1 MEPSSSKS
9 QGMKSLNENRTPL
22 RRAGWVAV
30 VYLIA
35 GFAWIAFSDTLAE
48 AWFPD
53 PKTLSVIQTW
63 KGSFFVLITGVILFS
78 VLLRQLTKDRALLN
92 LQHRQRQALRER
104 ERQLQILMDNLP
116 GMAYRCLY
124 DPDWTMKFVSQ
135 GCTKLTGYEPDE
147 LVNNRVTSYAA
158 LVSDASNQQLFEQVR
173 VALEKE
179 ESFSLE
185 YEVTRKDGSRIWV
198 WERGR
203 GVQEDDGS
211 LHLEGIILDISDR
224 KVLETELEQ
233 MATRDTLTGLLNRRE
248 MSRVL
253 DEELQRARRYQ
264 RPMAVLWVDF
274 DHFKDVNDTYGH
286 AAGDSVLR
294 SISRLLLGS
303 VRSVDSIGRFGGE
316 EFVIVLP
323 EMDLEEAQE
332 TAERLRRKV
341 AEEPQPLG
349 NGEAVPLTI
358 SVGVAGRLPRHSAP
372 PPTKPCIWQRTGA
385 ATVSPWR
392 TCTTRSIISSE
403 TRVPAGG
410 GGDVRFAAA
419 RPMWPGPVL
428 LNIEKQQ
435 SY

>member
-1 MEPSSSKS
+1 MAVFMEPSSSKS

-35 GFAWIAFSDTLAE
+35 GFAWIASSDTLAE

-233 MATRDTLTGLLNRRE
+233 MATRDPLTGLLNRRE

-294 SISRLLLGS
+294 AISRLLLGS

-358 SVGVAGRLPRHSAP
+358 SVGVAVYPDHGQTASTL
-372 PPTKPCIWQRTGA
+372 C
-385 ATVSPWR
+385 
-392 TCTTRSIISSE
+392 
-403 TRVPAGG
+403 
-410 GGDVRFAAA
+410 AAA
-419 RPMWPGPVL
+419 DKAMYLAKDRGRNCVAMAHLHDQVH
-428 LNIEKQQ
+428 NQ
-435 SY
+435 

>member
-294 SISRLLLGS
+294 AISRLLLGS

-358 SVGVAGRLPRHSAP
+358 SVGVAVYPDHGQTASTL
-372 PPTKPCIWQRTGA
+372 C
-385 ATVSPWR
+385 
-392 TCTTRSIISSE
+392 
-403 TRVPAGG
+403 
-410 GGDVRFAAA
+410 AAA
-419 RPMWPGPVL
+419 DKAMYLAKDRGRNCVAMAHLHDQVH
-428 LNIEKQQ
+428 NQ
-435 SY
+435 

>member
-1 MEPSSSKS
+1 MAVFMEPSSSKS

-48 AWFPD
+48 TWFPD

-233 MATRDTLTGLLNRRE
+233 MATRDPLTGLLNRRE

-294 SISRLLLGS
+294 AISRLLLGS

-358 SVGVAGRLPRHSAP
+358 SVGVAVYPDHGQTASTL
-372 PPTKPCIWQRTGA
+372 C
-385 ATVSPWR
+385 
-392 TCTTRSIISSE
+392 
-403 TRVPAGG
+403 
-410 GGDVRFAAA
+410 AAA
-419 RPMWPGPVL
+419 DKAMYLAKDRGRNCVAMAHLHDQVH
-428 LNIEKQQ
+428 NQ
-435 SY
+435 

>member
-35 GFAWIAFSDTLAE
+35 GFAWIASSDTLAE

-233 MATRDTLTGLLNRRE
+233 MATRDPLTGLLNRRE

-294 SISRLLLGS
+294 AISRLLLGS

-358 SVGVAGRLPRHSAP
+358 SVGVAVYPDHGQTASTL
-372 PPTKPCIWQRTGA
+372 C
-385 ATVSPWR
+385 
-392 TCTTRSIISSE
+392 
-403 TRVPAGG
+403 
-410 GGDVRFAAA
+410 AAA
-419 RPMWPGPVL
+419 DKAMYLAKDRGRNCVAMAHLHDQVH
-428 LNIEKQQ
+428 NQ
-435 SY
+435 

>member
-22 RRAGWVAV
+22 RRAGWAAV

-48 AWFPD
+48 TWFPD

-233 MATRDTLTGLLNRRE
+233 MATRDPLTGLLNRRE

-286 AAGDSVLR
+286 AAGDAVLEYVA
-294 SISRLLLGS
+294 STLVEH
-303 VRSVDSIGRFGGE
+303 VRESDIVGR
-316 EFVIVLP
+316 I
-323 EMDLEEAQE
+323 
-332 TAERLRRKV
+332 
-341 AEEPQPLG
+341 
-349 NGEAVPLTI
+349 
-358 SVGVAGRLPRHSAP
+358 
-372 PPTKPCIWQRTGA
+372 
-385 ATVSPWR
+385 
-392 TCTTRSIISSE
+392 
-403 TRVPAGG
+403 
-410 GGDVRFAAA
+410 GGDEFAVILAQAFESILVAA
-419 RPMWPGPVL
+419 P
-428 LNIEKQQ
+428 
-435 SY
+435 

>member
-1 MEPSSSKS
+1 MAVFMEPSSSKS

-233 MATRDTLTGLLNRRE
+233 MATRDPLTGLLNRRE

-294 SISRLLLGS
+294 AISRLLLGS

-358 SVGVAGRLPRHSAP
+358 SVGVAVYPDHGQTASTL
-372 PPTKPCIWQRTGA
+372 C
-385 ATVSPWR
+385 
-392 TCTTRSIISSE
+392 
-403 TRVPAGG
+403 
-410 GGDVRFAAA
+410 AAA
-419 RPMWPGPVL
+419 DKAMYLAKDRGRNCVAMAHLHDQVH
-428 LNIEKQQ
+428 NQ
-435 SY
+435 

>member
-1 MEPSSSKS
+1 
-9 QGMKSLNENRTPL
+9 LNDNRTPL
-22 RRAGWVAV
+22 RRAGWAAL

-35 GFAWIAFSDTLAE
+35 GFAWIAFSDTAAE

-53 PKTLSVIQTW
+53 PQTFSLVQTW
-63 KGSFFVLITGVILFS
+63 KGFLFVLTTGLVLFV
-78 VLLRQLTKDRALLN
+78 VLLRQLTKDRALLT
-92 LQHRQRQALRER
+92 LQHNQRQALRKR
-104 ERQLQILMDNLP
+104 ERQLQVLMDNLP

-124 DPDWTMKFVSQ
+124 DRHWTMLFVSQ
-135 GCTKLTGYEPDE
+135 GCARLTGYEPED
-147 LVNNRVTSYAA
+147 LINNRVASYASLMDEEDSERILGEVQAA
-158 LVSDASNQQLFEQVR
+158 LDND
-173 VALEKE
+173 
-179 ESFSLE
+179 ESFSVE
-185 YEVTRKDGSRIWV
+185 YGLTRQDGSRIWV

-203 GVQEDDGS
+203 GVEEEDGTVV
-211 LHLEGIILDISDR
+211 LEGIVLDISDR
-224 KVLETELEQ
+224 KTLENELEE
-233 MATRDTLTGLLNRRE
+233 MATRDPLTGLFNRRE

-253 DEELQRARRYQ
+253 EEELDRARRYQ
-264 RPMAVLWVDF
+264 RPMALLWVDF

-358 SVGVAGRLPRHSAP
+358 SVGVAVYPDHGQTASTL
-372 PPTKPCIWQRTGA
+372 C
-385 ATVSPWR
+385 
-392 TCTTRSIISSE
+392 
-403 TRVPAGG
+403 
-410 GGDVRFAAA
+410 AAA
-419 RPMWPGPVL
+419 DKAMYLAKDRGRNCVAMAHLHDQVH
-428 LNIEKQQ
+428 NQ
-435 SY
+435 

>member
-22 RRAGWVAV
+22 RRAGWAAV

-48 AWFPD
+48 TWFPD

-147 LVNNRVTSYAA
+147 LVNNRVTRYAA

-233 MATRDTLTGLLNRRE
+233 MATRDPLTGLLNRRE

-294 SISRLLLGS
+294 AISRLLLGS

-358 SVGVAGRLPRHSAP
+358 SVGVAVYPDHGQTASTL
-372 PPTKPCIWQRTGA
+372 C
-385 ATVSPWR
+385 
-392 TCTTRSIISSE
+392 
-403 TRVPAGG
+403 
-410 GGDVRFAAA
+410 AAA
-419 RPMWPGPVL
+419 DKAMYLAKDRGRNCVAMAHLHDQVH
-428 LNIEKQQ
+428 NQ
-435 SY
+435 

>member
-1 MEPSSSKS
+1 MAVFMEPSSSKS

-22 RRAGWVAV
+22 RRAGWAAV

-233 MATRDTLTGLLNRRE
+233 MATRDPLTGLLNRRE

-294 SISRLLLGS
+294 AISRLLLGS

-358 SVGVAGRLPRHSAP
+358 SVGVAVYPDHGQTASTL
-372 PPTKPCIWQRTGA
+372 C
-385 ATVSPWR
+385 
-392 TCTTRSIISSE
+392 
-403 TRVPAGG
+403 
-410 GGDVRFAAA
+410 AAA
-419 RPMWPGPVL
+419 DKAMYLAKDRGRNCVAMAHLHDQVH
-428 LNIEKQQ
+428 NQ
-435 SY
+435 

>member
-30 VYLIA
+30 VYLVA

-233 MATRDTLTGLLNRRE
+233 MATRDPLTGLLNRRE

-294 SISRLLLGS
+294 AISRLLLGS

-358 SVGVAGRLPRHSAP
+358 SVGVAVYPDHGQTASTL
-372 PPTKPCIWQRTGA
+372 C
-385 ATVSPWR
+385 
-392 TCTTRSIISSE
+392 
-403 TRVPAGG
+403 
-410 GGDVRFAAA
+410 AAA
-419 RPMWPGPVL
+419 DKAMYLAKDRGRNCVAMAHLHDQVH
-428 LNIEKQQ
+428 NQ
-435 SY
+435 

>member
-1 MEPSSSKS
+1 M
-9 QGMKSLNENRTPL
+9 NDNRTPL
-22 RRAGWVAV
+22 RRAGWAAL

-35 GFAWIAFSDTLAE
+35 GFAWIAFSDTAAE

-53 PKTLSVIQTW
+53 PQTFSLVQTW
-63 KGSFFVLITGVILFS
+63 KGFLFVLTTGLVLFV
-78 VLLRQLTKDRALLN
+78 VLLRQLTKDRALLT
-92 LQHRQRQALRER
+92 LQHNQRQALRKR
-104 ERQLQILMDNLP
+104 ERQLQVLMDNLP

-124 DPDWTMKFVSQ
+124 DRHWTMLFVSQ
-135 GCTKLTGYEPDE
+135 GCARLTGYEPED
-147 LVNNRVTSYAA
+147 LINNRVASYASLMDEEDSERILGEVQAA
-158 LVSDASNQQLFEQVR
+158 LDND
-173 VALEKE
+173 
-179 ESFSLE
+179 ESFSVE
-185 YEVTRKDGSRIWV
+185 YGLTRQDGSRIWV

-203 GVQEDDGS
+203 GVEEEDGTVV
-211 LHLEGIILDISDR
+211 LEGIVLDISDR
-224 KVLETELEQ
+224 KTLENELEE
-233 MATRDTLTGLLNRRE
+233 MATRDPLTGLFNRRE

-253 DEELQRARRYQ
+253 EEELDRARRYQ

-358 SVGVAGRLPRHSAP
+358 SVGVAVYPDHGQTASTL
-372 PPTKPCIWQRTGA
+372 C
-385 ATVSPWR
+385 
-392 TCTTRSIISSE
+392 
-403 TRVPAGG
+403 
-410 GGDVRFAAA
+410 AAA
-419 RPMWPGPVL
+419 DKAMYLAKDRGRNCVAMAHLHDQVH
-428 LNIEKQQ
+428 NQ
-435 SY
+435 

>member
-22 RRAGWVAV
+22 RRAGWAAV

-48 AWFPD
+48 TWFPD

-233 MATRDTLTGLLNRRE
+233 MATRDPLTGLLNRRE

-286 AAGDSVLR
+286 AAGDSVFR
-294 SISRLLLGS
+294 AISRLLLGS

-358 SVGVAGRLPRHSAP
+358 SVGVAVYPDHGQTASTL
-372 PPTKPCIWQRTGA
+372 C
-385 ATVSPWR
+385 
-392 TCTTRSIISSE
+392 
-403 TRVPAGG
+403 
-410 GGDVRFAAA
+410 AAA
-419 RPMWPGPVL
+419 DKAMYLAKDRGRNCVAMAHLHDQVH
-428 LNIEKQQ
+428 NQ
-435 SY
+435 

>member
-1 MEPSSSKS
+1 LTLDLKRRYDYFSYIINIQTSMAVFMEPSSSKS

-22 RRAGWVAV
+22 RRAGWAAV

-48 AWFPD
+48 TWFPD

-233 MATRDTLTGLLNRRE
+233 MATRDPLTGLLNRRE

-294 SISRLLLGS
+294 AISRLLLGS

-358 SVGVAGRLPRHSAP
+358 SVGVAVYPDHGQTASTL
-372 PPTKPCIWQRTGA
+372 C
-385 ATVSPWR
+385 
-392 TCTTRSIISSE
+392 
-403 TRVPAGG
+403 
-410 GGDVRFAAA
+410 AAA
-419 RPMWPGPVL
+419 DKAMYLAKDRGRNCVAMAHLHDQVH
-428 LNIEKQQ
+428 NQ
-435 SY
+435 

>member
-30 VYLIA
+30 VYLVA

-233 MATRDTLTGLLNRRE
+233 MATRDPLTGLLNRRE

-294 SISRLLLGS
+294 AISRLLLGS

-358 SVGVAGRLPRHSAP
+358 SVGVAVYPDHGQTASTL
-372 PPTKPCIWQRTGA
+372 
-385 ATVSPWR
+385 
-392 TCTTRSIISSE
+392 
-403 TRVPAGG
+403 
-410 GGDVRFAAA
+410 FAAA
-419 RPMWPGPVL
+419 DKAMYLAKDRGRNCVAMAHLHDQVH
-428 LNIEKQQ
+428 NQ
-435 SY
+435 

>member
-1 MEPSSSKS
+1 LTLDLKRRYDYFSYIIIIQTSMAVFMEPSSSKS

-22 RRAGWVAV
+22 RRAGWAAV

-48 AWFPD
+48 TWFPD

-233 MATRDTLTGLLNRRE
+233 MATRDPLTGLLNRRE

-294 SISRLLLGS
+294 AISRLLLGS

-358 SVGVAGRLPRHSAP
+358 SVGVAVYPDHGQTASTL
-372 PPTKPCIWQRTGA
+372 C
-385 ATVSPWR
+385 
-392 TCTTRSIISSE
+392 
-403 TRVPAGG
+403 
-410 GGDVRFAAA
+410 AAA
-419 RPMWPGPVL
+419 DKAMYLAKDRGRNCVAMAHLHDQVH
-428 LNIEKQQ
+428 NQ
-435 SY
+435 